1 MFEPL
6 DPVKL
11 RGVASMLA
19 LELNQ
24 RLRDRNITM
33 VGTHTSLTSMCSR
46 LLASTRH
53 YRPLRAG
60 YVKRPACSCMALKPS
75 AVILGVPSASRWL
88 PAHGHW
94 PLQQGVQCLCINAIL
109 MGA

>member
-24 RLRDRNITM
+24 RLRDRNIIM
-33 VGTHTSLTSMCSR
+33 VGTHTSLASMCSR
-46 LLASTRH
+46 LVASRVHDHQT
-53 YRPLRAG
+53 PWT
-60 YVKRPACSCMALKPS
+60 PACWTCAEACMLLHALEALHS
-75 AVILGVPSASRWL
+75 NVE
-88 PAHGHW
+88 
-94 PLQQGVQCLCINAIL
+94 
-109 MGA
+109 GA